1 MGESPRLAT
10 NYYQMFFGWSF
21 ASLLM
26 SYIQILISFLPGA
39 HNDIWAPILTQYSSH
54 LSALVLAQ
62 TSVNYDIVNLYGI
75 HFFVATWFH
84 CFLTSHPIFV
94 NVASALF
101 WHMSGLNTCFT
112 PSSFLLLITFY
123 LPFANLL

>member
-1 MGESPRLAT
+1 MDESPRLAI

-39 HNDIWAPILTQYSSH
+39 HNENWAPILTQYSSH

-62 TSVNYDIVNLYGI
+62 TSVNYDIVNLW
-75 HFFVATWFH
+75 HPFFCCHMVSLLPH
-84 CFLTSHPIFV
+84 KSSH
-94 NVASALF
+94 L
-101 WHMSGLNTCFT
+101 C
-112 PSSFLLLITFY
+112 
-123 LPFANLL
+123 